1 MLTLGIDTAT
11 EVAAVG
17 LARGEEMLGELTFAA
32 KMAQSE
38 RLLPALDR
46 LLELAGLQ
54 TQDLELIAVSS
65 GPGSFTGL
73 RIGLAAAKGLALAL
87 RIPLVGVPTALSYA
101 ARAAFWDGDIVV
113 LIHDR
118 RNLVYHAVLR
128 GTEFLQEERVVAIET
143 VLEELAG
150 LDAAERQKL
159 LLLGSGAARYRELLE
174 SRGLRVAPE
183 ALNRPSAST
192 VALLGAARYAKE
204 GVDEVFTL
212 EPRYIQRPL
221 AEVRWEEK
229 EKEKRAR

>member
-17 LARGEEMLGELTFAA
+17 LTRGEEVLGELSFTAR
-32 KMAQSE
+32 MAQSE
-38 RLLPALDR
+38 RLLPALDQ

-54 TQDLELIAVSS
+54 PQDLELIAISS

-87 RIPLVGVPTALSYA
+87 EIPLVGVPTVLSYG
-101 ARAAFWDGDIVV
+101 ARAAFWDGDILV

-143 VLEELAG
+143 VLEELAS
-150 LDAAERQKL
+150 LDTAERRRL
-159 LLLGSGAARYRELLE
+159 LLLGSGAAQYRELLE

-192 VALLGAARYAKE
+192 VALLGAARYATE
-204 GVDEVFTL
+204 GVNEVFTL

-221 AEVRWEEK
+221 AEMRWEEK
-229 EKEKRAR
+229 QTR